1 MTHDFTH
8 KGGVVHSE
16 ILLPSNAPAEY
27 ADRSSLWNAVEA
39 VEKSRNSQLAR
50 EIEIALPN
58 ELSQSECIAL
68 THEFVQKTF
77 VNEGMCADICI
88 HDPNREQKN
97 NHAHIMLTMRP
108 LNEDGTWGDKQRKE
122 YVFDKNGNKIYDKK
136 KRNYKCHTV
145 QTTEWNSREKAE
157 EWRKAWADYIND
169 SLVQRNI
176 TDTVDHRSYARQGK
190 LVKPT
195 IHMGVAATQM
205 EQKGKRTIKGD
216 TNREIKVI
224 NYKINILL
232 KKLEAI
238 DNRLAKMRE
247 VSERDSLALMLMR
260 FHENGIEFNQVR
272 GITLSTLKKAEKLR
286 DLSHLIAFVQRHDI
300 RTLAELK
307 ERSKETSEALWL
319 HKETMKKQ
327 QSRIKVLEE
336 LLTNYEHYKNNKA
349 VYQEWQSITKP
360 KKKDKFYNEHRGEI
374 TLFETAKKHFSTTLG
389 DKKIT
394 PKTWR
399 KELAELKQANQNE
412 LKEIDRLAE
421 DVASMETIAYNVERL
436 EKYEDKQQE
445 VQRKNIYEM
454 E

>member
-97 NHAHIMLTMRP
+97 IHAHIMLTMRP

-349 VYQEWQSITKP
+349 VYQEWQSITKL

-374 TLFETAKKHFSTTLG
+374 TLFEAAKKMFDTTIG

-394 PKTWR
+394 SKSWR